1 MSINGLGHNDHA
13 RPGGPFTHA
22 HGDDSAFIRLDRV
35 YKGHRVG
42 DGGVAALG
50 GVSFDV
56 ARGEFAAIVGPSGAG
71 KSTILNLIGGV
82 DTPTAGLVSVG
93 GTDLSQLDT
102 AGLSAYRRWTVGF
115 LWQGTTKNLVPYL
128 TVAQNAELPLLLAG
142 VQSAASRR
150 RRTID
155 LLELMGLARRAN
167 HRPAMLSGGEQQR
180 AGLVVALAHKPAV
193 VLADEPTAE
202 IDAEGAD
209 QVVQALRAACT
220 EFGSTVF
227 MATHD
232 LIAASKTDTTFRLID
247 GRVRGPAGRASLDAS
262 GRITLPQ
269 AAASLLGSA
278 ASEVEVELEGHEVR
292 IRRSQEPVAYQPAGS
307 GGRAAR
313 AVRSRTPA
321 ARTSDDTMTAAAASV
336 TAPARVTAP
345 ASPGGRAEA
354 PLLSATQIHRR
365 YGQGGT
371 STVALQDASLHLAA
385 GELVVVMGPSGSGKS
400 TLLGVLGGFE
410 APDSGSVMWR
420 GQSLADLPATEVARR
435 RASEF
440 GVVFQSLG
448 LFPALTAREN
458 VYLPLLIS
466 GADPESAAAAAA
478 RWLRRLG
485 LDDRA
490 EHRLFELSLG
500 QQQRVAVARAL
511 APEPDI
517 VLADE
522 PTAELDHEAAT
533 VVIEALRE
541 VSLRGGGVIL
551 ASHDPHVLLAAD
563 RVVVVR
569 AGRVVAEGSP
579 GEVTEFL
586 ITD

>member
-1 MSINGLGHNDHA
+1 M
-13 RPGGPFTHA
+13 
-22 HGDDSAFIRLDRV
+22 
-35 YKGHRVG
+35 
-42 DGGVAALG
+42 
-50 GVSFDV
+50 
-56 ARGEFAAIVGPSGAG
+56 
-71 KSTILNLIGGV
+71 
-82 DTPTAGLVSVG
+82 
-93 GTDLSQLDT
+93 
-102 AGLSAYRRWTVGF
+102 
-115 LWQGTTKNLVPYL
+115 
-128 TVAQNAELPLLLAG
+128 
-142 VQSAASRR
+142 
-150 RRTID
+150 
-155 LLELMGLARRAN
+155 
-167 HRPAMLSGGEQQR
+167 
-180 AGLVVALAHKPAV
+180 
-193 VLADEPTAE
+193 
-202 IDAEGAD
+202 
-209 QVVQALRAACT
+209 
-220 EFGSTVF
+220 
-227 MATHD
+227 
-232 LIAASKTDTTFRLID
+232 
-247 GRVRGPAGRASLDAS
+247 
-262 GRITLPQ
+262 
-269 AAASLLGSA
+269 
-278 ASEVEVELEGHEVR
+278 
-292 IRRSQEPVAYQPAGS
+292 
-307 GGRAAR
+307 
-313 AVRSRTPA
+313 
-321 ARTSDDTMTAAAASV
+321 TSDDTMAAAAASV
-336 TAPARVTAP
+336 TGSASVTS
-345 ASPGGRAEA
+345 SPGGRAQA

-478 RWLRRLG
+478 RWLRRLR
-485 LDDRA
+485 LEDRA

-551 ASHDPHVLLAAD
+551 ASHDPHVLLVAD
-563 RVVVVR
+563 RVVVCR
-569 AGRVVAEGSP
+569 AGRLVAEGSP
-579 GEVTEFL
+579 GEMTEFL